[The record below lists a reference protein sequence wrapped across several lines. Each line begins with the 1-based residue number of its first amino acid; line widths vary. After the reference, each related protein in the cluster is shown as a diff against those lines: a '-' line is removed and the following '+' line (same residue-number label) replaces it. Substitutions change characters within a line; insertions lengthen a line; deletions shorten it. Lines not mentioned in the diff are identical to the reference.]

1 MSNEMI
7 TSYKESSTK
16 VKLNKNPIK
25 LGHPKKHHTYVSW
38 QEQPTAT
45 FT

>member
-1 MSNEMI
+1 MI
-7 TSYKESSTK
+7 TSYKESNTK
-16 VKLNKNPIK
+16 GE
-25 LGHPKKHHTYVSW
+25 LGKKPLKHSHPKKHHTYILC

>member
-1 MSNEMI
+1 MSNVMI

-16 VKLNKNPIK
+16 EKLNKKPIK
-25 LGHPKKHHTYVSW
+25 HGHTKKHHTYVLW

>member
-1 MSNEMI
+1 MSNVMI

-16 VKLNKNPIK
+16 EKLNKKPIK
-25 LGHPKKHHTYVSW
+25 HGHTKKHHTYVLG
-38 QEQPTAT
+38 QERPTAT

>member
-1 MSNEMI
+1 MI

-16 VKLNKNPIK
+16 EELNKKPIK
-25 LGHPKKHHTYVSW
+25 HGHPKKHHTYVAC

>member
-1 MSNEMI
+1 MI

-16 VKLNKNPIK
+16 GEPNKKPIK
-25 LGHPKKHHTYVSW
+25 HSHPKKHHTYVSC

-45 FT
+45 FTQH

>member
-1 MSNEMI
+1 MI

-16 VKLNKNPIK
+16 GELNKKPIK
-25 LGHPKKHHTYVSW
+25 HSHPKKHHTYVSC
-38 QEQPTAT
+38 QEQPTAI